1 MGLFRKSDDEKTDRY
16 VPGSLEGRISQADMD
31 VDRERPAALFSDA
44 ERETL
49 RAHYIWHEDGCGC

>member
-1 MGLFRKSDDEKTDRY
+1 MFGKKSSDRDKDRY
-16 VPGSLEGRISQADMD
+16 VPSTLEGRIAQADMD

-49 RAHYIWHEDGCGC
+49 RAHYIWHEGNCGC